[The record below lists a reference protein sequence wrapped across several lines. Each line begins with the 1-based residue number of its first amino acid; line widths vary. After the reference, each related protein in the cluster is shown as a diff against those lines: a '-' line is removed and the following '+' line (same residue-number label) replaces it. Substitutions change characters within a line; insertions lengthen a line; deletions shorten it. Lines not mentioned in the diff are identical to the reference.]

1 MTYAVDEADL
11 RARIEAETPLGEA
24 WRCLRCGAYVLGPPA
39 GHGAAADAPVLLRG
53 AALRA
58 AFILRLL
65 AIERWV
71 RGVIIIL
78 LGIAVLRLK
87 SAEVSLRQLVND
99 DLKSLQPF
107 FNQIHFNV
115 TDSGLIKSIQDTL
128 DTKQS
133 TLTLVGIALLVY
145 GALQLAEGVGLW
157 SLKRWGEYIAVVG
170 TTLVHPARGV
180 RADREGD
187 LASPRRAARQ
197 HRGGGLPGVVEAAVR
212 RARRNCGSRGAI
224 ARGIAVRG
232 RRDRD
237 GAVAQSGDTTADRA
251 VTRNRA
257 EAHRAIR

>member
-1 MTYAVDEADL
+1 MDWDLRTCSRKGHVTYAVEEPEL
-11 RARIEAETPLGEA
+11 RAKLEAETPLGEA

-65 AIERWV
+65 AIERWI
-71 RGVIIIL
+71 RGVIIVL

-87 SAEVSLRQLVND
+87 SSEVSLRQLVND

-107 FNQIHFNV
+107 FDQIHFNV

-128 DTKQS
+128 DTKQK
-133 TLTLVGIALLVY
+133 TLTLVGVALLVY

-170 TTLVHPARGV
+170 TTLFIPLEVYELTEKVTWLRLVVLLVNIAAVVYLVWSKRLFGV
-180 RADREGD
+180 RGGTAAHEAQ
-187 LASPRRAARQ
+187 LHAAS
-197 HRGGGLPGVVEAAVR
+197 LLEVEQTAT
-212 RARRNCGSRGAI
+212 
-224 ARGIAVRG
+224 
-232 RRDRD
+232 
-237 GAVAQSGDTTADRA
+237 AQ
-251 VTRNRA
+251 
-257 EAHRAIR
+257 